1 MRKVTLAG
9 LVLPAE
15 RLDPP
20 VLDTTLPLARP
31 PSSPQPRLRGQPPA
45 RRPGVNDARAAMIGD
60 LGRRPRLRATERV
73 VSPGWR
79 ATVPSEKEPQP

>member
-9 LVLPAE
+9 LVLPVE
-15 RLDPP
+15 RLDQP
-20 VLDTTLPLARP
+20 VLDTTLRQSWRP
-31 PSSPQPRLRGQPPA
+31 RSAGSSTSSPQPPPAGQPPA

-60 LGRRPRLRATERV
+60 LERRPRLRATERV

-79 ATVPSEKEPQP
+79 R